1 MAKLWR
7 RRSWANGAVKTFFD
21 SSAFAKRYLEES
33 GSDAVETLCLTAT
46 DLAVCAICVPEIL
59 SALNRRVRERR
70 LSGSDYALLKR
81 HLLDDL
87 RDAAIVELTPAV
99 IAGTVDVLESAPL
112 RAADAIHVAAARA
125 WQAEVFV
132 SSDQRQL
139 AAAQAAGLAV
149 RPV

>member
-7 RRSWANGAVKTFFD
+7 RQSWANGAVKTFFD